1 MNALRKA
8 RKTASSRTDN
18 AAGKASPGKAAGKKK
33 KAPAQAGRPV
43 AGAPSDARPPTTTRA
58 RRHKATP
65 SAAPA
70 SSGASSHTKQS
81 RLIAALQDRQGATVK
96 DLAALTGWQPH
107 TVRGTISG
115 VLRKKLGY
123 KIVASATPDARER
136 RYRIL
141 EATVQ

>member
-1 MNALRKA
+1 MNTPRKA
-8 RKTASSRTDN
+8 RKTASSQTNDKI
-18 AAGKASPGKAAGKKK
+18 AKASPPKAAHKPKKSST
-33 KAPAQAGRPV
+33 PAGGPV
-43 AGAPSDARPPTTTRA
+43 TAATDVRPPKSA
-58 RRHKATP
+58 SGRRPKALP
-65 SAAPA
+65 IAAPA
-70 SSGASSHTKQS
+70 PSVAASDTKQS
-81 RLIAALQDRQGATVK
+81 RLIAALQDRDGATVK

-141 EATVQ
+141 EATAQ

>member
-1 MNALRKA
+1 MNTPRKA
-8 RKTASSRTDN
+8 RKTAPSRTDDATAK
-18 AAGKASPGKAAGKKK
+18 AATKKAAGRPKTAS
-33 KAPAQAGRPV
+33 APAGKPV
-43 AGAPSDARPPTTTRA
+43 EATNTRPPTTTRA
-58 RRHKATP
+58 RRQTATP

-70 SSGASSHTKQS
+70 PALASSVTKQS
-81 RLIAALQDRQGATVK
+81 RLIAALQGLEGATVK

-123 KIVASATPDARER
+123 RIVASATPDGRER

-141 EATVQ
+141 KAIGQ